1 MRGKSIAAMAIVRFV
16 WVTPTD
22 RDLAI
27 QAMMTEHRLAM
38 TSSAVCTDSTGDLK
52 IVDLENVR
60 LLVVEAEPEAQ
71 AAIVAILQDCGAEV
85 VAVSSVKA
93 GLVAVDQQHPDVL
106 ISDLYL
112 PDGDGCSL
120 MQTVRE
126 REAIHNMRAIPAI
139 AISEYAKTID
149 LDALITAGF
158 KRYLSK
164 PIQAGRLIS
173 LVAWLTDRAQDLNQN
188 N

>member
-1 MRGKSIAAMAIVRFV
+1 MIAENG
-16 WVTPTD
+16 
-22 RDLAI
+22 LKK
-27 QAMMTEHRLAM
+27 
-38 TSSAVCTDSTGDLK
+38 TSSAFCTHSTGDLK

-60 LLVVEAEPEAQ
+60 LLVVEAEPEVQ
-71 AAIVAILQDCGAEV
+71 AAIVSILQNCGAEV
-85 VAVSSVKA
+85 VAVNSVQA
-93 GLVAVDQQHPDVL
+93 GLMAVDQQHPDVL

-120 MQTVRE
+120 MHTVRE
-126 REAIHNMRAIPAI
+126 REAIHNIRAVPAI

-149 LDALITAGF
+149 LDELITAGF

-164 PIQAGRLIS
+164 PIHAGRLIS
-173 LVAWLTDRAQDLNQN
+173 LVAWLTDRGQNLNQN